1 MAHIALRQGRRSRTK
16 RRDPG
21 QTRYRILQA
30 ARNEFAARG
39 FAGARIGR
47 IARHARV
54 NRAMLYYY
62 FRSKRGLFEE
72 TLRRATDSVGEGIW
86 DTGDPVGSLLE
97 WFRTAVRDPRRV
109 RLLQWETLEGQVLRT
124 DAYAPQRQAFA
135 SLVRVFGNDADA
147 RHKAFLVVSATLL
160 PIALP
165 QLTEKLVG
173 HSRSEAVFE
182 SAHER
187 WIRVLIELLSERRS
201 AQPTARRHGR
211 S

>member
-1 MAHIALRQGRRSRTK
+1 MAPIALRQGRSSGKK
-16 RRDPG
+16 RPPPG
-21 QTRYRILQA
+21 QTRDRILEA

-54 NRAMLYYY
+54 NPAMLYYY
-62 FRSKRGLFEE
+62 FRSKGELFEE
-72 TLRRATDSVGEGIW
+72 TLRRASESVGEGIG
-86 DTGDPVGSLLE
+86 DARDPVASLLR
-97 WFRTAVRDPRRV
+97 WFRTAVRDPRRI

-124 DAYAPQRQAFA
+124 DAYGPQREAFA

-147 RHKAFLVVSATLL
+147 RHKAFLVLSATLL

-165 QLTEKLVG
+165 RLTEKLVG
-173 HSRSEAVFE
+173 HSPSEAVFE

-187 WIRVLIELLSERRS
+187 WIRVLIELLSKRRS
-201 AQPTARRHGR
+201 AQPTAPLGN